1 MIGSL
6 QDNAL
11 ALRARV
17 TKAAERAHRDP
28 DSVTIVAV
36 SKGFPRAAVDAAY
49 EAGFRVFGEN
59 RVQEIR
65 EKYAFPCPADA
76 QVHFIG
82 SLQTNKITQVL
93 PYVQVIETVDRPEL
107 VRALQRQ
114 LEKHDRVL
122 PVMLQINISGEVQK
136 SGVAPDAAMSLLE
149 DALAAPHIAP
159 VGLMTMAP
167 LDADES
173 MLRSVFGGLR
183 ILRDE
188 LQERTGHV
196 LPALSMGMSSD
207 FEIAIAEGATHVR
220 LGRALFGERR

>member
-76 QVHFIG
+76 HR
-82 SLQTNKITQVL
+82 STSCC
-93 PYVQVIETVDRPEL
+93 PRSPDRAP
-107 VRALQRQ
+107 VRAR
-114 LEKHDRVL
+114 
-122 PVMLQINISGEVQK
+122 
-136 SGVAPDAAMSLLE
+136 
-149 DALAAPHIAP
+149 
-159 VGLMTMAP
+159 
-167 LDADES
+167 
-173 MLRSVFGGLR
+173 
-183 ILRDE
+183 
-188 LQERTGHV
+188 
-196 LPALSMGMSSD
+196 
-207 FEIAIAEGATHVR
+207 
-220 LGRALFGERR
+220 